1 MGRIVLRGLGFI
13 YCWGEGHVDRL
24 LGMVG
29 YSWFKR
35 IGYLVVVG
43 GGVVV
48 QNGVGGAQVK
58 KWAVMI

>member
-43 GGVVV
+43 GSLVV
-48 QNGVGGAQVK
+48 AWLYRTESEEHK
-58 KWAVMI
+58 